1 MTTCA
6 RQEVICLENT
16 QRITNVNEASNK
28 IFFLLLKTSYFNG
41 SCNVTLTFYDV
52 TLTYT
57 EMVSAVTCAVKM
69 NRWQEQFL
77 IGSRHMPPFFRR
89 CGHLRTPTQVS
100 EEFKT
105 PIINTEQYY
114 SSTCGV
120 LSCKME
126 IKSKLPTNSVV
137 GGQKS
142 RQANGL

>member
-1 MTTCA
+1 MHL
-6 RQEVICLENT
+6 VI
-16 QRITNVNEASNK
+16 
-28 IFFLLLKTSYFNG
+28 LLKTSYFNG

-100 EEFKT
+100 EDFKHQSK
-105 PIINTEQYY
+105 IEQYY
-114 SSTCGV
+114 SSRIRRFWVRTGIQIQHPPGSV
-120 LSCKME
+120 LGEKQSQIDQMVLEDFSKIME
-126 IKSKLPTNSVV
+126 AILLNSI
-137 GGQKS
+137 
-142 RQANGL
+142 